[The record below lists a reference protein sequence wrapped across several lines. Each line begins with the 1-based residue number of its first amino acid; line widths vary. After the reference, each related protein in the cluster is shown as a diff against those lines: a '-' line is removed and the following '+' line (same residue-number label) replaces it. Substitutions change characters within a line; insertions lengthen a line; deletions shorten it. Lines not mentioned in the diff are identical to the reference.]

1 MSENSNQMPTSLVQN
16 ESILAI
22 EIGAAMTRAALFDVV
37 EGQYRFVAAGQA
49 ATTAEAPF
57 KDVGIGV
64 REAISGLQNV
74 TGAKLL
80 NPDQSLIVPS
90 QADGSGVDAVAATIS
105 AGPSARTVIVGL
117 LNDVSLQSA
126 RRLAQSTYSRIV
138 DSIGITDQRKPQQH
152 LDGIVR
158 SRPDLVILTGG
169 TDGGASRS
177 ILKMLESVGLA
188 CYLMPMEKRP
198 MILYAGNQKL
208 AGDVQELLG
217 GHAGK
222 LEISYNVRP
231 SLETEDLGP
240 ASRELAGLVT
250 KLRQRQ
256 IKGVDE
262 LYLWTAGNI
271 LPTAYAQGRMI
282 RFLSRLYESTRG
294 LLSVDVGA
302 SATSVAAGFGGEL
315 TLGTYPQF
323 GLGENLGELLQ
334 HTELDDILRWL
345 PLDISPGV
353 VREYL
358 FQKSLYPG
366 AIPAT
371 KEEQAISQ
379 AIARQA
385 LHLAVQTLRRDFP
398 PSNGAQADIMPPLD
412 LIIAGGGVISDGVSL
427 GQSLLLLLDA
437 IQPVG
442 IMPILIDQNR
452 LLPLLG
458 VAAERNNY
466 LPIQVIDSGAFIGVG
481 TVISVVA
488 SGNYGELVLRAK
500 LTYPDGTDVRADVK
514 FGGLEILPLPSGQ
527 SARLSLQ
534 PLSRADAGLGPG
546 RSGTVSVTG
555 GALGVVIDARGRP
568 LQLPSDPVR
577 RRELIKKWY
586 YTVGG

>member
-1 MSENSNQMPTSLVQN
+1 MPTSLVQN

-22 EIGAAMTRAALFDVV
+22 EVGAAVTRAVLFDVV

-49 ATTAEAPF
+49 PTTAEAPF
-57 KDVGIGV
+57 KDIGLGV
-64 REAISGLQNV
+64 REAISNLQNV
-74 TGAKLL
+74 TGSKILA
-80 NPDQSLIVPS
+80 PDRNIIVPS
-90 QADGSGVDAVAATIS
+90 QADGSGVDAVVATIS
-105 AGPSARTVIVGL
+105 AGPSVKTVVVGL
-117 LNDVSLQSA
+117 LNEVSLQSA
-126 RRLAQSTYSRIV
+126 RRLAESTYSRVV
-138 DSIGITDQRKPQQH
+138 DSLNLTDHRKPDQQ
-152 LDGIVR
+152 LDSIVR

-169 TDGGASRS
+169 TDSGASRS
-177 ILKMLESVGLA
+177 ILKMLETVGLA

-198 MILYAGNQKL
+198 MVLYAGNQKL
-208 AGDVQELLG
+208 ANDVQELLG

-240 ASRELAGLVT
+240 ASRQLAGLVT
-250 KLRQRQ
+250 QIRQRQ

-262 LYLWTAGNI
+262 LYMWSGGNL

-294 LLSVDVGA
+294 LLSVDIGA

-323 GLGENLGELLQ
+323 GLGENMGNLLQ
-334 HTELDDILRWL
+334 YTEIDDIMRWMS
-345 PLDISPGV
+345 LDISPNS

-366 AIPAT
+366 ALPAT
-371 KEEQAISQ
+371 KEEYAISQ

-385 LHLAVQTLRRDFP
+385 LYLAVRALQKDFP
-398 PSNGAQADIMPPLD
+398 ASARASKTELMPPLD

-442 IMPILIDQNR
+442 IMPILIDQNN

-466 LPIQVIDSGAFIGVG
+466 LPVQVIDSGAFIGVG
-481 TVISVVA
+481 TVVSVVA
-488 SGNYGELVLRAK
+488 LANYGDPVLRAK
-500 LTYPDGTDVRADVK
+500 LTYDDGTEARAEVR

-527 SARLSLQ
+527 SARLSVQ
-534 PLSRADAGLGPG
+534 PVSRADAGLGAG
-546 RSGTVSVTG
+546 RSGTVPVTG

-568 LQLPSDPVR
+568 LPLPPDPVR

>member
-1 MSENSNQMPTSLVQN
+1 MPSSLIQN
-16 ESILAI
+16 ESVLAI
-22 EIGAAMTRAALFDVV
+22 EVGAAVTRVVLFDVV
-37 EGQYRFVAAGQA
+37 EGQYRFVASGQA
-49 ATTAEAPF
+49 PTTAEAPF
-57 KDVGIGV
+57 KDIGIGV
-64 REAISGLQNV
+64 REAIISLQAV
-74 TGAKLL
+74 TNTKILA
-80 NPDQSLIVPS
+80 PDNNLISPA
-90 QADGSGVDAVAATIS
+90 QPDGSGVDAVVATIS
-105 AGPSARTVIVGL
+105 AGPAVKTVIVGL
-117 LNDVSLQSA
+117 LNEVSLQSA
-126 RRLAQSTYSRIV
+126 RRLAESTYSRV
-138 DSIGITDQRKPQQH
+138 VESLDLTDHRKPEQQ

-177 ILKMLESVGLA
+177 ILKTLEAVGLA

-198 MILYAGNQKL
+198 MVLYAGNQKL

-222 LEISYNVRP
+222 LEISFNVRP

-256 IKGVDE
+256 LKGVDE
-262 LYLWTAGNI
+262 LNMWTGGNM
-271 LPTAYAQGRMI
+271 LPTSYAQGRMI

-294 LLSVDVGA
+294 LLSVNVGA

-323 GLGENLGELLQ
+323 GLGESLGNLLQ
-334 HTELDDILRWL
+334 YSELDDVMRWMT
-345 PLDISPGV
+345 LDISPNV

-371 KEEQAISQ
+371 KDEQAISQ
-379 AIARQA
+379 AVARQA
-385 LHLAVQTLRRDFP
+385 LYLAVRTLKKDFP
-398 PSNGAQADIMPPLD
+398 GLQTELMPPLD
-412 LIIAGGGVISDGVSL
+412 LIIAGGGVISEGVSL

-442 IMPILIDQNR
+442 ILQILIDQNN

-458 VAAERNNY
+458 AAAERNHY
-466 LPIQVIDSGAFIGVG
+466 LPVQVVDSGAFIGLG
-481 TVISVVA
+481 TVISVNA
-488 SGNYGELVLRAK
+488 TANYGDQVLRAK
-500 LTYPDGTDVRADVK
+500 LTYADGTDARVDVK

-534 PLSRADAGLGPG
+534 PLNRADAGLGSG
-546 RSGTVSVTG
+546 RSGTVAVTG

>member
-1 MSENSNQMPTSLVQN
+1 MPASLVQT
-16 ESILAI
+16 ESVLAM
-22 EIGAAMTRAALFDVV
+22 EIGAAMTRVVLFDVV
-37 EGQYRFVAAGQA
+37 EGHYRFVASGQA
-49 ATTAEAPF
+49 PSTAEVPF

-64 REAISGLQNV
+64 REAITNLQNV
-74 TGAKLL
+74 TGTKILM
-80 NPDQSLIVPS
+80 PDGSLITPA
-90 QADGSGVDAVAATIS
+90 QPDGSGVDSVVATIS
-105 AGPSARTVIVGL
+105 VGPAVKTVIVGL
-117 LNDVSLQSA
+117 LNEVSLQSA
-126 RRLAQSTYSRIV
+126 RRLAESTYSRIV
-138 DSIGITDQRKPQQH
+138 DSLDLSDQRKPEEQ
-152 LDGIVR
+152 LDSIVR

-177 ILKMLESVGLA
+177 ILKMLEAVGLA

-198 MILYAGNQKL
+198 MVLYAGNQKL
-208 AGDVQELLG
+208 ANEVQELLG

-240 ASRELAGLVT
+240 ASHELAGLVT

-256 IKGVDE
+256 LKGVDE
-262 LYLWTAGNI
+262 LNMWAGGNI
-271 LPTAYAQGRMI
+271 LPTSYAQGPMI
-282 RFLSRLYESTRG
+282 LFLSRLYESTRG
-294 LLSVDVGA
+294 LLSVNVGA

-315 TLGTYPQF
+315 MLGTYPQF
-323 GLGENLGELLQ
+323 GLGESLGTLLQ
-334 HTELDDILRWL
+334 YTELDDIMRWL
-345 PLDISPGV
+345 TLDISPNV

-371 KEEQAISQ
+371 KDEQAISQ

-385 LHLAVQTLRRDFP
+385 LFLAVRTLQKDFP
-398 PSNGAQADIMPPLD
+398 ASAQAIRTDLMPPLD

-442 IMPILIDQNR
+442 IMPILIDQNN

-458 VAAERNNY
+458 AAAERNQY
-466 LPIQVIDSGAFIGVG
+466 LPVQVIDSGAFIGLG
-481 TVISVVA
+481 TVISVNA
-488 SGNYGELVLRAK
+488 SANYGDQVLRAK
-500 LTYPDGTDVRADVK
+500 LTYEDGTDARVDVK

-527 SARLSLQ
+527 KASLSLQ
-534 PLSRADAGLGPG
+534 PLNRADAGLGSG
-546 RSGTVSVTG
+546 RSGTITVTG

>member
-1 MSENSNQMPTSLVQN
+1 MPSSLIQN
-16 ESILAI
+16 ESVLAI
-22 EIGAAMTRAALFDVV
+22 EVGAAVTRVVLFDVV
-37 EGQYRFVAAGQA
+37 EGQYRFVASGQA
-49 ATTAEAPF
+49 PTTAEAPF
-57 KDVGIGV
+57 KDIGIGV
-64 REAISGLQNV
+64 REAIISLQAV
-74 TGAKLL
+74 TNIKILA
-80 NPDQSLIVPS
+80 PDNNLISPA
-90 QADGSGVDAVAATIS
+90 QPDGSGVDAVVATIS
-105 AGPSARTVIVGL
+105 AGPAVKTVIVGL
-117 LNDVSLQSA
+117 LNEVSLQSA
-126 RRLAQSTYSRIV
+126 RRLAESTYSRV
-138 DSIGITDQRKPQQH
+138 VESLDLTDHRKPEQQ

-177 ILKMLESVGLA
+177 ILKTLEAVGLA

-198 MILYAGNQKL
+198 MVLYAGNQKL

-222 LEISYNVRP
+222 LEISFNVRP

-256 IKGVDE
+256 LKGVDE
-262 LYLWTAGNI
+262 LNMWTGGNM
-271 LPTAYAQGRMI
+271 LPTSYAQGRMI

-294 LLSVDVGA
+294 LLSVNVGA

-323 GLGENLGELLQ
+323 GLGESLGNLLQ
-334 HTELDDILRWL
+334 YSELDDVMRWMT
-345 PLDISPGV
+345 LDISPNV

-371 KEEQAISQ
+371 KDEQAISQ
-379 AIARQA
+379 AVARQA
-385 LHLAVQTLRRDFP
+385 LYLAVRTLKKDFP
-398 PSNGAQADIMPPLD
+398 GLQTELMPPLD
-412 LIIAGGGVISDGVSL
+412 LIIAGGGVISEGVSL

-442 IMPILIDQNR
+442 ILQILIDQNN

-458 VAAERNNY
+458 AAAERNHY
-466 LPIQVIDSGAFIGVG
+466 LPVQVVDSGAFIGLG
-481 TVISVVA
+481 TVISVNA
-488 SGNYGELVLRAK
+488 TANYGDQVLRAK
-500 LTYPDGTDVRADVK
+500 LTYADGTDARVDVK

-534 PLSRADAGLGPG
+534 PLNRADAGLGSG
-546 RSGTVSVTG
+546 RSGTVAVTG

>member
-1 MSENSNQMPTSLVQN
+1 MPSSLIQN
-16 ESILAI
+16 ESVLAI
-22 EIGAAMTRAALFDVV
+22 EVGAAVTRVVLFDVV
-37 EGQYRFVAAGQA
+37 EGQYRFVASGQA
-49 ATTAEAPF
+49 PTTAEAPF
-57 KDVGIGV
+57 KDIGIGV
-64 REAISGLQNV
+64 REAIISLQAV
-74 TGAKLL
+74 TNTKILA
-80 NPDQSLIVPS
+80 PDNNLISPA
-90 QADGSGVDAVAATIS
+90 QPDGSGVDAVVATIS
-105 AGPSARTVIVGL
+105 AGPAVKTVIVGL
-117 LNDVSLQSA
+117 LNEVSLQSA
-126 RRLAQSTYSRIV
+126 RRLAESTYSRV
-138 DSIGITDQRKPQQH
+138 VESLDLTDHRKPEQQ

-177 ILKMLESVGLA
+177 ILKTLEAVGLA

-198 MILYAGNQKL
+198 MVLYAGNQKL

-222 LEISYNVRP
+222 LEISFNVRP

-256 IKGVDE
+256 LKGVDE
-262 LYLWTAGNI
+262 LNMWTGGNM
-271 LPTAYAQGRMI
+271 LPTSYAQGRMI

-294 LLSVDVGA
+294 LLSVNVGA

-323 GLGENLGELLQ
+323 GLGESLGNLLQ
-334 HTELDDILRWL
+334 YSELDDVMRWMT
-345 PLDISPGV
+345 LDISPNV

-371 KEEQAISQ
+371 KDEQAISQ

-385 LHLAVQTLRRDFP
+385 LYLAVRTLKKDFP
-398 PSNGAQADIMPPLD
+398 GLQTELMPPLD
-412 LIIAGGGVISDGVSL
+412 LIIAGGGVISEGVSL

-442 IMPILIDQNR
+442 ILQILIDQNN

-458 VAAERNNY
+458 AAAERNHY
-466 LPIQVIDSGAFIGVG
+466 LPVQVVDSGAFIGLG
-481 TVISVVA
+481 TVISVNA
-488 SGNYGELVLRAK
+488 TANYGDQVLRAK
-500 LTYPDGTDVRADVK
+500 LTYADGTDARVDVK

-534 PLSRADAGLGPG
+534 PLNRADAGLGSG
-546 RSGTVSVTG
+546 RSGTVAVTG